1 MNPKGMTQ
9 AKKLRE
15 LLAQPGLVIGAG
27 AHDAMTARIIEQ
39 VGFPMCYVTGAGVSM
54 THGYA
59 DLGLMGM
66 EEVVSACR
74 YIAEAVD
81 IPVVS
86 DADNGYGNALNVR
99 RTVRAFEQAGLAG
112 IHIEDQVSPKR
123 CGHMT
128 GKQLI
133 SKEEMVQ
140 KIHAALDARR
150 DPNFVIYARCDA
162 LMVNGLKDTLDRGEA
177 YLKAGADILW
187 FEMRKDMDEIHA
199 MSKQFKGRIPMHF
212 NHSSS
217 GMVPHLPS
225 TEIEELGF
233 KTVGFHAHAIHAA
246 AWTIFEVLREIKKT
260 GNAASIWHKVGGFED
275 FYNIG
280 GLQELK
286 ELEKKYAV

>member
-1 MNPKGMTQ
+1 MNPKGMPQTQ
-9 AKKLRE
+9 RLRE
-15 LLAQPGLVIGAG
+15 LLKQDGLIVGAG
-27 AHDAMTARIIEQ
+27 AHDAMTAHIVEQ
-39 VGFPMCYVTGAGVSM
+39 VGFPVCFVTGAGISM

-59 DLGLMGM
+59 DVGLMTM

-81 IPVVS
+81 IPVIC
-86 DADNGYGNALNVR
+86 DADNGYGNAINVR
-99 RTVRAFEQAGLAG
+99 RTVRAFEQAGAAG
-112 IHIEDQVSPKR
+112 IHMEDQVSPKR
-123 CGHMT
+123 CGHMS

-150 DPNFVIYARCDA
+150 DPNFVIFARCDA
-162 LMVNGLKDTLDRGEA
+162 LMVNGLEDTLERGEA
-177 YLKAGADILW
+177 YLAAGADILW
-187 FEMRKDMDEIHA
+187 FEMRKDMNEIRA
-199 MSKQFKGRIPMHF
+199 MSKQFKGRTPLHF

-217 GMVPHLPS
+217 GMVPHLPLP
-225 TEIEELGF
+225 ELEELGF

-246 AWTIFEVLREIKKT
+246 AKVIFEVLREIKKT
-260 GNAASIWHKVGGFED
+260 GNSASVWDRIGGFEE

-286 ELEKKYAV
+286 DLEKKYAV